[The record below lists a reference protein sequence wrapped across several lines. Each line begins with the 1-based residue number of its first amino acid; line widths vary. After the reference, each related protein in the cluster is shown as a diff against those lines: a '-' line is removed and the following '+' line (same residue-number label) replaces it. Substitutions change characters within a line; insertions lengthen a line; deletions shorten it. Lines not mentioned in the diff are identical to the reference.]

1 MSDASRPPDGGTA
14 RPAVPAGGV
23 APRTAEGTGAAHL
36 PRRATGVRMEARFAL
51 GLVLLAV
58 IDWAAVAACM
68 LTVWELR
75 ERLLRGMFPELGPL
89 LLSPIAYLQTLYFLL
104 PWMLAFVEAG
114 LYSGRVLFWEEARR
128 ALRACT
134 LAAVFAT
141 LVSFATHSG
150 TRLSRIVLASTWLAT
165 LFVVPIVRHHAK
177 RLLAAMGLWRRR
189 ALILGAGETG
199 RDVRERI
206 ARYPALGYAPVAFVD
221 DDADRL
227 GPTLDGLP
235 VLGPLSEVA
244 RFAREHQASEVLIA
258 MPRVSRERLL
268 HVIAA
273 CEGSVSSIRLV
284 PDMFGFATLGV
295 ETEDLDGLLLI
306 HMRWNLARPWNLA
319 IKRVFDLVVSALLF
333 VVLSPVL
340 ALIALAIKLD
350 SPGPVP
356 FRQERVGRLWTRFSC
371 LKFRTMF
378 MDGSER
384 LERHLGSDA
393 GARAEWEEFAKL
405 KRNDPRITRVGR
417 WLRRS
422 SLDEL
427 PQLFNVFRG
436 EMSLVGPRPY
446 LPREVDR
453 MGDFGDTIVK
463 APPGISGLWQVSG
476 RNELPFPQ
484 RLRLD
489 EYYVRNWSLW
499 LDVIVLLKTVGVV
512 ARGEGAY

>member
-1 MSDASRPPDGGTA
+1 VSPARGAAGDGGGATA
-14 RPAVPAGGV
+14 AAE
-23 APRTAEGTGAAHL
+23 PRHRTM
-36 PRRATGVRMEARFAL
+36 RAIGVRTEARFAF
-51 GLVLLAV
+51 GLVLLAA
-58 IDWAAVAACM
+58 IDWASVAAC
-68 LTVWELR
+68 LLLVFELR
-75 ERLLRGMFPELGPL
+75 ERVLRVMFPALGPL
-89 LLSPIAYLQTLYFLL
+89 LLSPFAYLQTLYFLL

-114 LYSGRVLFWEEARR
+114 LYTGRVLFWEEARR

-150 TRLSRIVLASTWLAT
+150 TRLSRIVLACTWLAT
-165 LFVVPIVRHHAK
+165 LFVVPVVRHHAK
-177 RLLAAMGLWRRR
+177 RLLAAAGLWRRR
-189 ALILGAGETG
+189 SLILGAGETG
-199 RDVRERI
+199 RNVRERI
-206 ARYPALGYAPVAFVD
+206 SRHPALGYAPVAFVD
-221 DDADRL
+221 DAAGVL

-235 VLGPLSEVA
+235 VLGPLADVA
-244 RFAREHQASEVLIA
+244 RFAREQQASEVLIA

-268 HVIAA
+268 NVIAA
-273 CEGSVSSIRLV
+273 CEGSVSSIRMV
-284 PDMFGFATLGV
+284 PDLFGFATLGV
-295 ETEDLDGLLLI
+295 ETEDLDGMLLI
-306 HMRWNLARPWNLA
+306 HMRWNLAQPWNLA
-319 IKRVFDLVVSALLF
+319 IKRVFDLAVSALLF
-333 VVLSPVL
+333 VLLAPVF

-350 SPGPVP
+350 SPGPVL
-356 FRQERVGRLWTRFSC
+356 FRQERVGRRWARFSC
-371 LKFRTMF
+371 LKFRTMYL
-378 MDGSER
+378 DNSER
-384 LERHLGSDA
+384 LERHLGADA
-393 GARAEWEEFAKL
+393 AARAEWEQYAKIR
-405 KRNDPRITRVGR
+405 RNDPRITRVGR

-476 RNELPFPQ
+476 RNNLPFPQ
-484 RLRLD
+484 RLSLD